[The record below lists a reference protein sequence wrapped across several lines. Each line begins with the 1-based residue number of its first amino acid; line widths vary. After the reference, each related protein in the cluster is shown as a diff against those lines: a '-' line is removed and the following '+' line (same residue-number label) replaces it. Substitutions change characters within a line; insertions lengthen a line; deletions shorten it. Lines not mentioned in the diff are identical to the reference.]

1 LIYLGTLKRII
12 KTKVTKLESA
22 KFLSFSKVIRQFPA
36 INKSFGNPF
45 GKVLSLKFGH

>member
-1 LIYLGTLKRII
+1 LKRII

-22 KFLSFSKVIRQFPA
+22 KFSSFSKVIRQFPA
-36 INKSFGNPF
+36 IIKSFGNPF